1 MQQLPTAQRM
11 RLSTAALLAP
21 AASTD
26 FYEDHYLPALKS
38 TTKTYGI
45 DHLHLFNLSQRLERN
60 DSVGPYRK
68 SLLYLVSRAFEEKK
82 KTPILGMEKHA
93 DQVPTHNKLTRII
106 SQGING
112 EEPKCWSE
120 THGGFDNDVRT
131 MNTLLRNILKTEP
144 KRLFTAEDLD
154 Y

>member
-1 MQQLPTAQRM
+1 MPVKDLAAAEEDKISAQGAG
-11 RLSTAALLAP
+11 SIGLAEDDP
-21 AASTD
+21 NASNLGENAD
-26 FYEDHYLPALKS
+26 LIYQDRKKEIE
-38 TTKTYGI
+38 TK
-45 DHLHLFNLSQRLERN
+45 FAEREK
-60 DSVGPYRK
+60 P
-68 SLLYLVSRAFEEKK
+68 FEEKK